1 MALTPLYTTSI
12 VYINRINRRKQREEE
27 RATGKREIKRRI
39 FERYTIEESNWKK
52 VIDCKKRKRSRNRL
66 ISVLT

>member
-1 MALTPLYTTSI
+1 MALTPLYTPFN
-12 VYINRINRRKQREEE
+12 YLYKQLIHEQQK
-27 RATGKREIKRRI
+27 AAGKREIERRI
-39 FERYTIEESNWKK
+39 FERYTIEKSNWKK

>member
-27 RATGKREIKRRI
+27 RTTGKREIERRI